1 MATSIVDLALD
12 ARQYIQAL
20 PLSESEKSTRLDNLR
35 QFEMTGLPTSKLED
49 WKYFSWRYMPSGNYQ
64 PLAEGMSQLSKISM
78 AAGAFGL
85 TSKDAVY
92 YNPNDFYV
100 WRFLNQETQ
109 QAQSGTNG
117 VTVKTEPFHPTDIAA
132 GPLDGL
138 FQAFSL
144 KKTVLEIAKDTSVS
158 KPILIHELFV
168 TAVPSQQHQ
177 QVDIVVGRNS
187 KVQVIYFDQS
197 QGAGLFRQ
205 VRTRIVVEE
214 NASVDFIRVQNAGAE
229 ATLIDHVDFSLSQG
243 AQVRHLTVSLGSCI
257 FRQNMTADLNH
268 SGATLETNGI
278 VVANGKQLADIC
290 SKLRHQVGGSLTKQT
305 VKSLLADHAKFNFNG
320 LIVIGHGAKQANSEQ
335 LNKNL
340 LLSTQAE
347 ANSKPQLQIY
357 SDDVKATHGSTT
369 GQLNRDEVFYFQS
382 RAIPEK
388 RAIQM
393 LSVGHVSELVYQ
405 IGNEAIQEFVL
416 DQIKQKLETV
426 QVEGVRS

>member
-12 ARQYIQAL
+12 ARQYIQSL
-20 PLSESEKSTRLDNLR
+20 PLGESEKSLRLNSLN
-35 QFEMTGLPTSKLED
+35 QFEMTGLPTAKLED
-49 WKYFSWRYMPSGNYQ
+49 WKYFSWRSMPSGNYQ

-109 QAQSGTNG
+109 QAQTG
-117 VTVKTEPFHPTDIAA
+117 VTTVTVQTQPYHPEAVATN
-132 GPLDGL
+132 PLEGL

-144 KKTVLEIAKDTSVS
+144 KKTVLEVPPDTVVQ
-158 KPILIHELFV
+158 KPVLIHELFV

-177 QVDIVVGRNS
+177 QVDVVIGSNS

-205 VRTRIVVEE
+205 IRTHFSIGE
-214 NASVDFIRVQNAGAE
+214 NVSVDFVRVQNTGAE
-229 ATLIDHVDFSLSQG
+229 ATIIDNVDFSLGQG
-243 AQVRHLTVSLGSCI
+243 AQVRHLTVSLGGCL
-257 FRQNMTADLNH
+257 FRQNINADLRH
-268 SGATLETNGI
+268 SNATLETNGI
-278 VVANGKQLADIC
+278 VVSSGKQLSDLC
-290 SKLRHQVGGSLTKQT
+290 SKLRHHVGGSVTKQT
-305 VKSLLADHAKFNFNG
+305 VKSLLADQSKFNFNG
-320 LIVIGHGAKQANSEQ
+320 LIVIGEGAKQASSEQ

-340 LLSTQAE
+340 LLSKEAE
-347 ANSKPQLQIY
+347 VNSKPQLQIY

-382 RAIPEK
+382 RAIPANK
-388 RAIQM
+388 AIQM

-405 IGNEAIQEFVL
+405 IENQGIQEFVL
-416 DQIKQKLETV
+416 DQIQKKLESV
-426 QVEGVRS
+426 HVEGV